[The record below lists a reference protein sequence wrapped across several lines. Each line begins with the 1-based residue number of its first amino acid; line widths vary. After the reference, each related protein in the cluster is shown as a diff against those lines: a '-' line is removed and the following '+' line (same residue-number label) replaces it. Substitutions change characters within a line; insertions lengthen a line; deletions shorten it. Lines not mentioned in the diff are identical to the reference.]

1 MDKPTQTS
9 LLNAS
14 CEDLNP
20 IGLFKGVFSVGV
32 LARVVNIHEYQGKS
46 LLKSAGVPVLEG
58 VHCTTVEDALSAY
71 DNLGSKVVAVK
82 SQIHAGGR
90 GKGTIYHPETKEMI
104 MEGGVKIA
112 FSKEEVET
120 YAKNILGNL
129 LVTIQTGDEGKI
141 VNNLYIESGCN
152 ISHEYYLALL
162 VDRDNKSVMI
172 MASTEGGMDI
182 EDVAHNTPEKIHKVS
197 VDPNAGLLG
206 FQKRNLGS
214 ALGLSGAALKSFFG
228 MITKM
233 YDMFVAQDCAMVEI
247 NPLVKTEDDEIIAL
261 DAKVSF
267 DENAEFR
274 HRNWNDLRDLSEEEE
289 VEIRAK
295 ETGLSYVK
303 LDGNIGCLVNGAG
316 LAMATMDV
324 IKLYGGEP
332 ANFLDVGGG
341 ADEEQV
347 KTAFSIILED
357 PNVKGILVNI
367 FGGIMRCDIIARG
380 VISATQSLGLDVP
393 LVVRLAGTNVNEGKA
408 ILGESDLNI
417 HPADD
422 LADGAK
428 KIVELIGGGN

>member
-1 MDKPTQTS
+1 M
-9 LLNAS
+9 
-14 CEDLNP
+14 
-20 IGLFKGVFSVGV
+20 
-32 LARVVNIHEYQGKS
+32 NIHEYQGKA
-46 LLKSAGVPVLEG
+46 LLKAAGVPVLEG
-58 VHCTTVEDALSAY
+58 VHCTSVNEALDAY
-71 DNLGSKVVAVK
+71 DKLGSKVVAVK

-90 GKGTIYHPETKEMI
+90 GKGTMYNPDNREEVMQ
-104 MEGGVKIA
+104 GGVKIA
-112 FSKEEVET
+112 FSREEVET
-120 YAKNILGNL
+120 YATNILGNV
-129 LVTIQTGDEGKI
+129 LVTIQTGEEGKL
-141 VNNLYIESGCN
+141 VNNLYVESGCA
-152 ISHEYYLALL
+152 IVHEYYLALL
-162 VDRDNKSVMI
+162 VDREDKTVLI

-182 EDVAHNTPEKIHKVS
+182 EDVAHNTPEKIHKIN

-206 FQKRNLGS
+206 FQKRDLGM
-214 ALGLSGAALKSFFG
+214 ALGLSGKSLKSFFKMLG
-228 MITKM
+228 KM
-233 YDMFVAQDCAMVEI
+233 YDMFVSNDCAMVEI
-247 NPLVKTEDDEIIAL
+247 NPLVRTEDEEIVAL
-261 DAKVSF
+261 DSKISF

-274 HRNWNDLRDLSEEEE
+274 HKEWDEMRDLSEEED

-380 VISATQSLGLDVP
+380 VIGATQALGLDVP
-393 LVVRLAGTNVNEGKA
+393 LVVRLAGTNVDEGKA
-408 ILGESDLNI
+408 ILAASDLNI

-428 KIVELIGGGN
+428 KIVSLIGGGE